1 MGQDIHLNS
10 LELLR
15 QYQTHLRNFSN
26 CVDVGVVRYL
36 SELKKKKEELNQ
48 EKANFE
54 RKYQTNLEKIDY
66 RIRQLDDL
74 LRRFNFNSE
83 DASLIKIE
91 KNRFQTKR
99 NSLEGKMGSI
109 KEKYER
115 QIGIIDDI
123 INLTYSYGNRARLMA
138 DSANGSLAGVVTNIE
153 KYMEK

>member
-1 MGQDIHLNS
+1 MGQDIHVNS
-10 LELLR
+10 LELLH

-26 CVDVGVVRYL
+26 CVDVGMVRYL
-36 SELKKKKEELNQ
+36 SELKKRKEELNQ
-48 EKANFE
+48 DKANFE

-83 DASLIKIE
+83 DATIIEIE
-91 KNRFQTKR
+91 KNHFQTKR
-99 NSLEGKMGSI
+99 NSLEGKIESI

-123 INLTYSYGNRARLMA
+123 INLTYSYGNRARSMA
-138 DSANGSLAGVVTNIE
+138 DSANGSLTGVVTNIE